1 MKKTLTLTVEIPRG
15 YMDAPYTEEFVDSV
29 LGDYI
34 LEVSRVGE
42 DIEMKLYSAVTDNS
56 LQPVTCEMDDY
67 SVNAWFHLPEG
78 QQVHVEVMPKHTI
91 VSLWE

>member
-15 YMDAPYTEEFVDSV
+15 YVDAPYAEQFVDPV
-29 LGDYI
+29 LGNYI
-34 LEVSRVGE
+34 LDVSRVGE
-42 DIEMKLYSAVTDNS
+42 DIELNLYSAVTDDS
-56 LQPVTCEMDDY
+56 PQPVTYDLDDY

-78 QQVHVEVMPKHTI
+78 QQVHVEVMPKYTI